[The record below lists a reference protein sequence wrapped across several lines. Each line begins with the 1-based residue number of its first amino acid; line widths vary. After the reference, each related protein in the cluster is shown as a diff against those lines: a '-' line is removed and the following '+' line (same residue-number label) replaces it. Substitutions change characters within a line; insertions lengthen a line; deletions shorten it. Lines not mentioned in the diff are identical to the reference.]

1 MVPQGPTPGNLA
13 LTQTATVAGGA
24 ELTAAPALADAL
36 ATLLERDV
44 AEWSE
49 QGFEERKRRTVRRV
63 FCGSLGGVA
72 VYVKVFRADTIA
84 AKARDALRRLPKGE
98 REAQNLLAARDA
110 GLPAV
115 EPLAFGAAR
124 EGDALCSFVVTRSVD
139 AVPLSLPCSEQQGDA
154 AGRLLRQVHD
164 SGLVPGDLHPGN
176 LLFCA
181 AAGPALCDL
190 TSMQRGGAMSMRQ
203 RAAALAFFCNP
214 TDGGPLAPEMRPL
227 LRGYLDAGPMPAS
240 FRAELARA
248 ARQLRAAAIRS
259 FGRRSQRDCRH
270 TEVEPRRRATPRWCW
285 FIGDDGVDAPL
296 RAATAAFCPDEH
308 TPRRVGRRGGVW
320 LTDAFAVKQRDQGK
334 AQKLWRA
341 HYWLLFA
348 KVPTATPL
356 ALRLHEGKGR
366 VFVRRVDSPDLG
378 TELSEGSLDEAAI
391 ARAARALGRSVGRL
405 HAHGLRNRDLKFDNL
420 VRRPGT
426 DEVLMVDLD
435 GVTLHSAQDTRGCG
449 RDLGRVLAAWQRAGE
464 PGGPTTLARFVCA
477 YVRTRRRLLQ
487 QPPIERILK
496 HAERR
501 AREWQVRHA

>member
-1 MVPQGPTPGNLA
+1 MVPQGPTPGNQA
-13 LTQTATVAGGA
+13 LTHSEQLAGGA
-24 ELTAAPALADAL
+24 ELTAAPEVRDAL
-36 ATLLERDV
+36 VELLQHDVSAWSARGLATQKER
-44 AEWSE
+44 S
-49 QGFEERKRRTVRRV
+49 VRRV
-63 FCGSLGGVA
+63 FRGVLA
-72 VYVKVFRADTIA
+72 GVDVHIKVFRADTIA
-84 AKARDALRRLPKGE
+84 AKARDALRRRHKGE
-98 REAQNLLAARDA
+98 REAAHLRQALDA

-115 EPLAFGAAR
+115 EPLAYGLAR
-124 EGDALCSFVVTRSVD
+124 DGGGLGGFVVTRTVD
-139 AVPLSLPCSEQQGDA
+139 AAPLTLPGSEAGAEA
-154 AGRLLRQVHD
+154 AGRTLRHVHD
-164 SGLVPGDLHPGN
+164 LGLQPGDLHPGN
-176 LLFCA
+176 LLI
-181 AAGPALCDL
+181 GPDGAPVLCDL
-190 TSMQRGGAMSMRQ
+190 TAMQRAGAMSARR
-203 RAAALAFFCNP
+203 RAAGLAFFCNP
-214 TDGGPLAPEMRPL
+214 TDGGPLDPSLRAL
-227 LRGYLDAGPMPAS
+227 LRGYLAEGPMPAG

-248 ARQLRAAAIRS
+248 TRQLRATSIRS

-285 FIGDDGVDAPL
+285 FVGDDGVDDAL
-296 RAATAAFCPDEH
+296 RTATAAFCPEEH
-308 TPRRVGRRGGVW
+308 APRRLGRRGGVW

-348 KVPTATPL
+348 EVPTAPPL
-356 ALRLHEGKGR
+356 ALRLHEGQGR
-366 VFVRRVDSPDLG
+366 VFVRRIDGPDLSA
-378 TELSEGSLDEAAI
+378 ELTRGDLDEAAV
-391 ARAARALGRSVGRL
+391 ARAARALGRAVGRL

-449 RDLGRVLAAWQRAGE
+449 RDLGRLLAAWQRAGE

-487 QPPIERILK
+487 QPPVKRILK